1 MADDTTST
9 TSTTDTGSGAG
20 GAGGADTGTQTT
32 STSTTDTGTT
42 DTGTGGAGDD
52 VPPEVRKALTKA
64 NKEAETLRLKL
75 KEFEDRDKTELEK
88 ATERAAEAEKK
99 LATAER
105 QAFAA
110 RIAAETDTPIE
121 ALHGSTEEELRESAK
136 RLVEWRGGAKKPAP
150 KASALK
156 SGSSKTTTSEDRKQ
170 AAADAVRRLSGA
182 TPN

>member
-1 MADDTTST
+1 MAEEENGTEVETP
-9 TSTTDTGSGAG
+9 GAEDKGAENG
-20 GAGGADTGTQTT
+20 GAGGSDGA
-32 STSTTDTGTT
+32 
-42 DTGTGGAGDD
+42 GGAGDD
-52 VPPEVRKALTKA
+52 VPPEVRKALAKA

-75 KEFEDRDKTELEK
+75 KQFEDRDKTELQK

-105 QAFAA
+105 QALAA
-110 RIAAETDTPIE
+110 RIAAETDTPVE
-121 ALHGSTEEELRESAK
+121 ALHGSTEEEMRASAA

-182 TPN
+182 APN